1 MRESGKRRNQQH
13 DNTAES
19 LSSFDGMLAGKLVFE
34 LIALNPSL
42 ADRTHEKNQGLSD
55 ELWKDYRN
63 RCHF

>member
-1 MRESGKRRNQQH
+1 
-13 DNTAES
+13 
-19 LSSFDGMLAGKLVFE
+19 MLAGKLVFE